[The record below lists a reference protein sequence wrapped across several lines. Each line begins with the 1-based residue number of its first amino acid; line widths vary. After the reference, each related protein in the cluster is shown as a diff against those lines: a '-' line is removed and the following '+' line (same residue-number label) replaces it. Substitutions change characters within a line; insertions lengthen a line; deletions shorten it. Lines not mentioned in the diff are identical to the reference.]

1 MRAVDIMTEGVQT
14 VPAAMPAAEAWEL
27 MRRKR
32 IHHLIVT
39 SGPQMLGVFSER
51 DAAGR
56 SGASIRAR
64 STVAD
69 LMTPNVV
76 SIDPSTP
83 VRKVANLMRG
93 RTIGCIPVRDGERLV
108 GIVTVSDLLTL
119 LGHGAGRAV
128 QFGRR
133 ALHHRAP
140 HKALHRA
147 RGVW

>member
-1 MRAVDIMTEGVQT
+1 MRVADIMTEGVQT
-14 VPAAMPAAEAWEL
+14 VPAVMPAADAWEL

-39 SGPQMLGVFSER
+39 SGSDVLGVFSER
-51 DAAGR
+51 DAGGR

-64 STVAD
+64 STVSD

-76 SIDPSTP
+76 SIEPTTP

-93 RTIGCIPVRDGERLV
+93 RTIGCIPVRDGQRLV
-108 GIVTVSDLLTL
+108 GIVTVSDLLSL
-119 LGHGAGRAV
+119 LGHGAGRAA
-128 QFGRR
+128 QFGRV

-140 HKALHRA
+140 HRKLRRA
-147 RGVW
+147 SGVW